1 MTAHG
6 SRMAGRISSVVG
18 ASLLAALACAQAP
31 ATSPAGVSPQGA
43 KPQQNAPVAMPPAL
57 KLGDR
62 IAQAQQKLKVIP
74 DVVIVHDKAS
84 FLDALAAWSPSR
96 RFPILID
103 DGSPQ
108 AAEMI
113 GQFVRGFSPTK
124 VYTWT
129 TGSGEAK
136 KESGAATFAS
146 VTEVELR
153 SAVNR
158 AWDFAEDTT
167 AGGFVVGLRDR
178 KSAPPGVVVLDLED
192 EAWVAGAALA
202 AHRGQ
207 PVIVQ
212 DLPRAVDGV
221 FNVQQADELNK
232 AIEDAAGGMGL
243 EYSGAGDE
251 VESVT
256 ITANCPAKIFTGG
269 ADELALSDRIG
280 RPGKGVEMSDRWA
293 WCGQIFGSAP
303 RAAYVAMSSIFLV
316 PRSAWMFDGYPDEGV
331 WGTYDLTKAGDEL
344 REHAWQVE
352 VMDKPNQSSRDWRVR
367 ASRTVDAG
375 LMMVNTKGNADFFDL
390 ETGQCKP
397 DDVPFLDQ
405 PSILHIIHSWSAR
418 APGNRDL
425 LAGRWMER
433 GVYCYIGSV
442 HEPYLQ
448 AFLPGSNIV
457 KRVLAGGTLAAAVRH
472 DKRQVWKI
480 AYFGDPLIVLHSGM
494 TRTNEAMP
502 LTGAND
508 LLGDLREMLKGE
520 RFAEGFRTLVMC
532 GKDNELSRLASAIV
546 RDKPTS
552 LTPSSVELAILP
564 MFREQKIDDLFAAY
578 KLLDSVTA
586 KRGDLRDAL
595 WLAAYQRLSKPT
607 PELAQ
612 LLRANVRIPNIGR
625 DAPAA
630 ASAIARSGDGDAAA
644 KAWLEQL
651 KSSLTDRAALESLNK
666 ALEQSQG
673 AWGRD

>member
-1 MTAHG
+1 
-6 SRMAGRISSVVG
+6 
-18 ASLLAALACAQAP
+18 
-31 ATSPAGVSPQGA
+31 
-43 KPQQNAPVAMPPAL
+43 MPPAL
-57 KLGDR
+57 RLGDR

-74 DVVIVHDKAS
+74 DVVIVRDKAS
-84 FLDALAAWSPSR
+84 YLDALAAWSPSR

-113 GQFVRGFSPTK
+113 GQFVRGFAPTK
-124 VYTWT
+124 VYSWT
-129 TGSGEAK
+129 TGAGGGGEK
-136 KESGAATFAS
+136 TESDAASFSS
-146 VTEVELR
+146 VSEVELR
-153 SAVNR
+153 GAVSR
-158 AWDFAEDTT
+158 AWDFAEDITP
-167 AGGFVVGLRDR
+167 GGFVVGLRDR
-178 KSAPPGVVVLDLED
+178 KSAPPGVVVLDLQD

-207 PVIVQ
+207 PIIVR
-212 DLPRAVDGV
+212 DLPRNVDGA
-221 FNVQQADELNK
+221 FHVQQADELNK
-232 AIEDAAGGMGL
+232 AIEDGAGGFGL
-243 EYSGAGDE
+243 EYSGSGDE
-251 VESVT
+251 VEAVT

-280 RPGKGVEMSDRWA
+280 RPGTGVEMSERWA

-316 PRSAWMFDGYPDEGV
+316 PRSAWMFDGYPEDGV
-331 WGTYDLTKAGDEL
+331 WGTYDLTKAGEEL
-344 REHAWQVE
+344 RGQAWQVE

-367 ASRTVDAG
+367 AARTVDAG
-375 LMMVNTKGNADFFDL
+375 FMLVNTKGNADFFDL

-405 PSILHIIHSWSAR
+405 PSMLHIIHSWSAR

-494 TRTNEAMP
+494 TRANDAMP
-502 LTGAND
+502 LAGATEV
-508 LLGDLREMLKGE
+508 LGNLREMLKGE

-532 GKDNELSRLASAIV
+532 GKDNELSRLAGAIV

-564 MFREQKIDDLFAAY
+564 MFREQKIDDMLAAY

-607 PELAQ
+607 PELTQ
-612 LLRANVRIPNIGR
+612 LLRANVRMANIGR

-630 ASAIARSGDGDAAA
+630 ASAIARSGEGDEAA
-644 KAWLEQL
+644 KAWLDQL
-651 KSSLTDRAALESLNK
+651 KSSLTDKASLEALNK

-673 AWGRD
+673 AWGQ